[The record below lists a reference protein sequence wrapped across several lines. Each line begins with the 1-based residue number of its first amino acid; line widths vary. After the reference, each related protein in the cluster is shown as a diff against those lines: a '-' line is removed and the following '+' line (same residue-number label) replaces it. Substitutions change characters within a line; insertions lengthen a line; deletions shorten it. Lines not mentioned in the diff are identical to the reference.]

1 MEEFLDASGL
11 LCPLPVLKARKRMKA
26 LDQGD
31 ILLVHAT
38 DPGAAKDFPAFC
50 DSQGH
55 ELLEMAEKDGLLAF
69 RIKEGLKM
77 QALSLPKPHP
87 QPHPRHQRAVA
98 GCRWWF
104 LLPVP
109 AP

>member
-26 LDQGD
+26 LESGD

-55 ELLEMAEKDGLLAF
+55 ELIEQSEQDGLLQF
-69 RIKEGLKM
+69 RIRKG
-77 QALSLPKPHP
+77 
-87 QPHPRHQRAVA
+87 
-98 GCRWWF
+98 
-104 LLPVP
+104 
-109 AP
+109 